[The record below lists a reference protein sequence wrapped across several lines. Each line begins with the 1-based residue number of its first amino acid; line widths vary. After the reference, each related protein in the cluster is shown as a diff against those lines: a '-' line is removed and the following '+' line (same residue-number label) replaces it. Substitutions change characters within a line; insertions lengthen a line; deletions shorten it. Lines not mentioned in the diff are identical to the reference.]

1 MVATTPLD
9 EDTLLRLRQMLPRE
23 QPRARPVP
31 QYRPLPWTEA
41 PDWFGQREVPPAT
54 AAPAP
59 DRATDPAELD
69 APVARLERLVRRLSH
84 HSRAFGCVDWLD
96 DSAQELEQACE
107 LAAMLARREVQL
119 LAGLERLAGA
129 CANDPEGSEA
139 LGTRMAETAARL
151 PEHAARIER
160 ALDEFH
166 RFDAGLI
173 RDDMRAR
180 RAECELE
187 ARRFRELGDLA
198 ESLRAR
204 LSRPRFPARLLGRGL
219 SAERRRAMAQRLR
232 DLSRRSR
239 SRHRFIE
246 EPELLRWFDGIVE
259 AGLHLPETVWQEE
272 LHEARL
278 LLFQLLNVYCLQDRL
293 PATELAARVLL
304 RTDAHERL
312 EYCPECEDYLARYL
326 GRRRREMFGGGGGL
340 AVDRLAR
347 FQRTRELLIEEYLGR
362 ACGG

>member
-9 EDTLLRLRQMLPRE
+9 EGLLLRLREMLPRE
-23 QPRARPVP
+23 QPRSRPVP
-31 QYRPLPWTEA
+31 QFRPLAGTEA
-41 PDWFGQREVPPAT
+41 PAWFGRGGAPAAT
-54 AAPAP
+54 AVPAA
-59 DRATDPAELD
+59 D
-69 APVARLERLVRRLSH
+69 PVAADEPVALLEQLVERLSR

-96 DSAQELEQACE
+96 DSAQELQQARE
-107 LAAMLARREVQL
+107 LASMLAAREVQL

-129 CANDPEGSEA
+129 CASDPEGSEA

-151 PEHAARIER
+151 PAHTARIER

-166 RFDAGLI
+166 RFEAGLI

-187 ARRFRELGDLA
+187 ARRFRELAELA
-198 ESLRAR
+198 DSLRAQ
-204 LSRPRFPARLLGRGL
+204 LSRRRFPARLFGRGL

-232 DLSRRSR
+232 ELSRRSR
-239 SRHRFIE
+239 SRYRFIE
-246 EPELLRWFDGIVE
+246 EPELLRWLDGIVE
-259 AGLHLPETVWQEE
+259 AGLHLSEEAWLEE
-272 LHEARL
+272 LQEARL
-278 LLFQLLNVYCLQDRL
+278 LLLQLLNVYCLQDRL
-293 PATELAARVLL
+293 PATELAAQVLL
-304 RTDAHERL
+304 RADAHERL
-312 EYCPECEDYLARYL
+312 EYCPDCEDYLARYL

-347 FQRTRELLIEEYLGR
+347 FQRVRELLTEEYLSR